1 MTKPIKHEL
10 AIFLIVGLLTVAID
24 FLMYRGLIYINLFGF
39 DSVNLAKGLSFI
51 GGTIFAYFANRFWTF
66 NQQITS
72 SGSVIRFSL
81 VYIIGLL
88 ANIAIN
94 HLSIAWLSS
103 MILTPEYILLIAFL
117 LATGVSATLNFIGMK
132 FFVFTQRHQGAA
144 S

>member
-1 MTKPIKHEL
+1 MTKPIKREL
-10 AIFLIVGLLTVAID
+10 VIFLVAGFLTVALD
-24 FLMYRGLIYINLFGF
+24 FLLYRGLIYIKPFGF

-66 NQQITS
+66 NQQTTS
-72 SGSVIRFSL
+72 PGSVLRFSW

-103 MILTPEYILLIAFL
+103 VILTPEYILLIAFF

-132 FFVFTQRHQGAA
+132 FFVFTERHHGAA

>member
-24 FLMYRGLIYINLFGF
+24 FLLYRGLIYINLFGF

-117 LATGVSATLNFIGMK
+117 LATGVSATLNF
-132 FFVFTQRHQGAA
+132 TPPLSPLRHVSQLTEKI
-144 S
+144 